1 MRWHRAGFRR
11 YWRWKSQKSSF
22 RNIPGVRS
30 LQRWSHLQRRS
41 TAAPARRGCSSGWI
55 IQKGELR
62 SGSYATVLLNLASDA
77 QLLSIPASALILDQE
92 GLRVAVVDQGDRVH
106 FKRVAIAHD
115 LGKEGRDS
123 DWAHRDS
130 SSDHDTARRYRR
142 RRPSENRGRSH
153 QAGAGNGRTTI
164 LAEGS
169 VRPRFSDAVTLGKR
183 CAGGGDRRYL
193 AFASTGQN

>member
-1 MRWHRAGFRR
+1 MDRLEAMSILIAAVESG
-11 YWRWKSQKSSF
+11 
-22 RNIPGVRS
+22 S
-30 LQRWSHLQRRS
+30 LSAASRKLNVPLPTVSRKVAELEEHLKTRLLTRS
-41 TAAPARRGCSSGWI
+41 TRKLTLTDAGAAYLSACKVI
-55 IQKGELR
+55 L
-62 SGSYATVLLNLASDA
+62 DA

-106 FKRVAIAHD
+106 FKRVAIARD

>member
-1 MRWHRAGFRR
+1 MESSAEAVDSSTGTTRMQLGLDNSKRGVEIRVLHYGSVESCERCPAAVHSGERA
-11 YWRWKSQKSSF
+11 Y
-22 RNIPGVRS
+22 PGSRAIA
-30 LQRWSHLQRRS
+30 RGGG
-41 TAAPARRGCSSGWI
+41 RRGRPCAF
-55 IQKGELR
+55 QTCR
-62 SGSYATVLLNLASDA
+62 D
-77 QLLSIPASALILDQE
+77 SA
-92 GLRVAVVDQGDRVH
+92 R
-106 FKRVAIAHD
+106 

-153 QAGAGNGRTTI
+153 QAGAGNGRTMI
-164 LAEGS
+164 LSEGS